1 MYKINL
7 QYAILKNF
15 LIFLKDILVP
25 LHTSNRTFEK
35 MIQSMTGFG
44 KSTLQLEDK
53 KITIEIKSLN
63 NKAIDLN
70 TRIAQVYREK
80 ELPLRKLI
88 SDTLERGKID
98 FILTVENTSEST
110 NSTINAPIVQGYI
123 KQMQAITPNAP
134 QWELLKMA
142 VRMPDALTIPI
153 EEVDE
158 EEFAQIEIHLLEA
171 LKQLQE
177 FRTTEGAILEKDFV
191 LHIQNIQQLLQEI
204 EQLDSERLAAIRN
217 RMEKAIEEIKD
228 RVDENRFEQELIFYF
243 EKLDITEEKVRLAN
257 HLNYFLTTLNEP
269 QSSGRKLGFIAQ
281 EIGRE
286 INTLGSK
293 ANHAQMQ
300 QIVVLMK
307 NELEK
312 IKEQVLNI
320 L

>member
-1 MYKINL
+1 
-7 QYAILKNF
+7 
-15 LIFLKDILVP
+15 
-25 LHTSNRTFEK
+25 

-44 KSTLQLEDK
+44 KSLLQLADK
-53 KITIEIKSLN
+53 KIIIEIKSLN
-63 NKAIDLN
+63 SKAIDLN
-70 TRIAQVYREK
+70 TRIAQAYKEK
-80 ELPLRKLI
+80 ELTLRKLI

-98 FILTVENTSEST
+98 FTLTVENTSASST
-110 NSTINAPIVQGYI
+110 STLNAPVVRGYI
-123 KQMQAITPNAP
+123 EQMRAISPNGP
-134 QWELLKMA
+134 DVEFLKMA
-142 VRMPDALTIPI
+142 VRMPDALTTPV

-158 EEFAQIEIHLLEA
+158 REFAQIEAQLVMA
-171 LKQLQE
+171 LKQLQA
-177 FRTTEGAILEKDFV
+177 FRSSEGAILQKDFE
-191 LHIQNIQQLLQEI
+191 LRIRNIQQLLTQVEA
-204 EQLDSERLAAIRN
+204 LDTERLAAIRS
-217 RMEKAIEEIKD
+217 RMERAVEEIRD
-228 RVDENRFEQELIFYF
+228 RVDENRFEQELIFYL

-257 HLNYFLTTLNEP
+257 HLNYFLTTLEEP
-269 QSSGRKLGFIAQ
+269 QSNGRKLGFIAQ

>member
-1 MYKINL
+1 
-7 QYAILKNF
+7 
-15 LIFLKDILVP
+15 
-25 LHTSNRTFEK
+25 
-35 MIQSMTGFG
+35 MTGFG
-44 KSTLQLEDK
+44 KSLLQLTHK
-53 KITIEIKSLN
+53 KVIIEIKSLN
-63 NKAIDLN
+63 SKAIDLN
-70 TRIAQVYREK
+70 TRIAQAYKEK
-80 ELPLRKLI
+80 ELVLRKLI

-98 FILTVENTSEST
+98 FTLTIENTSETSSST
-110 NSTINAPIVQGYI
+110 LNAPIVRGYI
-123 KQMQAITPNAP
+123 QQMQAITPDAP
-134 QWELLKMA
+134 EVELLKMA
-142 VRMPDALTIPI
+142 VRMPDALTTPV

-158 EEFAQIEIHLLEA
+158 SEFAQIEKQLVLA
-171 LKQLQE
+171 LKQLQD
-177 FRTTEGAILEKDFV
+177 FRRSEGAILEKDFV
-191 LHIQNIQQLLQEI
+191 LRIKNIQALLSQVET
-204 EQLDSERLAAIRN
+204 LDIERLAAIRN

-228 RVDENRFEQELIFYF
+228 RVDENRFEQELIFYL

-257 HLNYFLTTLNEP
+257 HLNYFLTTLEEP
-269 QSSGRKLGFIAQ
+269 QSNGRKLGFIAQ

>member
-1 MYKINL
+1 
-7 QYAILKNF
+7 
-15 LIFLKDILVP
+15 
-25 LHTSNRTFEK
+25 

-44 KSTLQLEDK
+44 KSLLQLADK
-53 KITIEIKSLN
+53 KIIIEIKSLN
-63 NKAIDLN
+63 SKAIDLN
-70 TRIAQVYREK
+70 TRIAQAYKEK
-80 ELPLRKLI
+80 ELTLRKLI

-98 FILTVENTSEST
+98 FTLTVENTSASST
-110 NSTINAPIVQGYI
+110 STLNAPVVRGYI
-123 KQMQAITPNAP
+123 EQMRAISPNGP
-134 QWELLKMA
+134 DVEFLKMA
-142 VRMPDALTIPI
+142 VRMPDALSTPV

-158 EEFAQIEIHLLEA
+158 REFAQIEEQLVLA
-171 LKQLQE
+171 LKQLQA
-177 FRTTEGAILEKDFV
+177 FRSSEGAILQKDFE
-191 LHIQNIQQLLQEI
+191 LRIRNTQQLLTQVEA
-204 EQLDSERLAAIRN
+204 LDIERLAAIRS
-217 RMEKAIEEIKD
+217 RMERAVEEIRD
-228 RVDENRFEQELIFYF
+228 RVDENRFEQELIFYL

-257 HLNYFLTTLNEP
+257 HLNYFLTTLEEP
-269 QSSGRKLGFIAQ
+269 QSNGRKLGFIAQ

>member
-1 MYKINL
+1 
-7 QYAILKNF
+7 
-15 LIFLKDILVP
+15 
-25 LHTSNRTFEK
+25 

-44 KSTLQLEDK
+44 KSLLQLADK
-53 KITIEIKSLN
+53 KIIIEIKSLN
-63 NKAIDLN
+63 SKAIDLN
-70 TRIAQVYREK
+70 TRIAQAYKEK
-80 ELPLRKLI
+80 ELTLRKLI

-98 FILTVENTSEST
+98 FTLTVENTSASST
-110 NSTINAPIVQGYI
+110 STLNTPVVRGYI
-123 KQMQAITPNAP
+123 EQMRAISPNGP
-134 QWELLKMA
+134 DVEFLKMA
-142 VRMPDALTIPI
+142 VRMPDALTTPV

-158 EEFAQIEIHLLEA
+158 QEFAQIEEQLVLA
-171 LKQLQE
+171 LKKLQA
-177 FRTTEGAILEKDFV
+177 FRSSEGTILQKDFE
-191 LHIQNIQQLLQEI
+191 LRIRNIQQLLTQVEA
-204 EQLDSERLAAIRN
+204 LDTERLAAIRS
-217 RMEKAIEEIKD
+217 RMERAVEEIRD
-228 RVDENRFEQELIFYF
+228 RVDENRFEQELIFYL

-257 HLNYFLTTLNEP
+257 HLNYFLTTLEEP
-269 QSSGRKLGFIAQ
+269 QSNGRKLGFIAQ

>member
-1 MYKINL
+1 
-7 QYAILKNF
+7 
-15 LIFLKDILVP
+15 
-25 LHTSNRTFEK
+25 

-44 KSTLQLEDK
+44 KSLLQLADK
-53 KITIEIKSLN
+53 KIIIEIKSLN
-63 NKAIDLN
+63 SKAIDLN
-70 TRIAQVYREK
+70 TRIAQAYKEK
-80 ELPLRKLI
+80 ELTLRKLI

-98 FILTVENTSEST
+98 FTLTVENTSASST
-110 NSTINAPIVQGYI
+110 STLNAPVVRGYI
-123 KQMQAITPNAP
+123 EQMRAISPNGP
-134 QWELLKMA
+134 DVEFLKMA
-142 VRMPDALTIPI
+142 VRMPDALTTPV

-158 EEFAQIEIHLLEA
+158 REFAQIEELLVLA
-171 LKQLQE
+171 LKQLQA
-177 FRTTEGAILEKDFV
+177 FRSSEGAILQKDFE
-191 LHIQNIQQLLQEI
+191 LRIRNIQQLLTQVEA
-204 EQLDSERLAAIRN
+204 LDTERLAAIRS
-217 RMEKAIEEIKD
+217 RMERAVEEIRD
-228 RVDENRFEQELIFYF
+228 RVDENRFEQELIFYL

-257 HLNYFLTTLNEP
+257 HLNYFLITLEEP
-269 QSSGRKLGFIAQ
+269 QSNGRKLGFIAQ

>member
-1 MYKINL
+1 
-7 QYAILKNF
+7 
-15 LIFLKDILVP
+15 
-25 LHTSNRTFEK
+25 

-44 KSTLQLEDK
+44 KSLLQLADK
-53 KITIEIKSLN
+53 KIIIEIKSLN
-63 NKAIDLN
+63 SKAIDLN
-70 TRIAQVYREK
+70 TRIAQAYKEK
-80 ELPLRKLI
+80 ELILRKLI

-98 FILTVENTSEST
+98 FTLTVENTSASST
-110 NSTINAPIVQGYI
+110 STLNAPVIRGYI
-123 KQMQAITPNAP
+123 EQMRAISPNGP
-134 QWELLKMA
+134 DVEFLKMA
-142 VRMPDALTIPI
+142 VRMPDALTTPV

-158 EEFAQIEIHLLEA
+158 REFAQIEEQLVLA
-171 LKQLQE
+171 LKQLQA
-177 FRTTEGAILEKDFV
+177 FRSSEGAILQKDFE
-191 LHIQNIQQLLQEI
+191 LRIRNIQQLLTQVEA
-204 EQLDSERLAAIRN
+204 LDTERLAAIRS
-217 RMEKAIEEIKD
+217 RMERAVEEIRD
-228 RVDENRFEQELIFYF
+228 RVDENRFEQELIFYL

-257 HLNYFLTTLNEP
+257 HLNYFLTTLEEP
-269 QSSGRKLGFIAQ
+269 QSNGRKLGFIAQ

>member
-1 MYKINL
+1 
-7 QYAILKNF
+7 
-15 LIFLKDILVP
+15 
-25 LHTSNRTFEK
+25 

-44 KSTLQLEDK
+44 KSLLQLADK
-53 KITIEIKSLN
+53 KIIIEIKSLN
-63 NKAIDLN
+63 SKAIDLN
-70 TRIAQVYREK
+70 TRIAQAYKEK
-80 ELPLRKLI
+80 ELTLRKLI

-98 FILTVENTSEST
+98 FTLTVENTSASST
-110 NSTINAPIVQGYI
+110 STLNAPVVRGYI
-123 KQMQAITPNAP
+123 EQMRAISPNGP
-134 QWELLKMA
+134 DVEFLKMA
-142 VRMPDALTIPI
+142 VRMPDALTTPV

-158 EEFAQIEIHLLEA
+158 REFAQIEEQLVLAI
-171 LKQLQE
+171 KQLQA
-177 FRTTEGAILEKDFV
+177 FRSSEGAILQKDFE
-191 LHIQNIQQLLQEI
+191 LRIRNIQQLLTQVEA
-204 EQLDSERLAAIRN
+204 LDIERLSAIRS
-217 RMEKAIEEIKD
+217 RMERAVEEIRD
-228 RVDENRFEQELIFYF
+228 RVDENRFEQELIFYL

-257 HLNYFLTTLNEP
+257 HLNYFLTTLEEP
-269 QSSGRKLGFIAQ
+269 QSNGRKLGFIAQ

>member
-1 MYKINL
+1 
-7 QYAILKNF
+7 
-15 LIFLKDILVP
+15 
-25 LHTSNRTFEK
+25 

-44 KSTLQLEDK
+44 KSLLQLADK
-53 KITIEIKSLN
+53 KIIIEIKSLN
-63 NKAIDLN
+63 SKAIDLN
-70 TRIAQVYREK
+70 TRIAQAYKEK
-80 ELPLRKLI
+80 ELTLRKLI

-98 FILTVENTSEST
+98 FTLTVENTSASST
-110 NSTINAPIVQGYI
+110 STLNETVVRGYI
-123 KQMQAITPNAP
+123 EQMRAISPNGP
-134 QWELLKMA
+134 DVEFLKMA
-142 VRMPDALTIPI
+142 VRMPDALTTPV

-158 EEFAQIEIHLLEA
+158 REFAQIEEQLALA
-171 LKQLQE
+171 LKQLQA
-177 FRTTEGAILEKDFV
+177 FRSSEGAILQKDFE
-191 LHIQNIQQLLQEI
+191 LRIRNIQQLLTQVEA
-204 EQLDSERLAAIRN
+204 LDTERLATIRS
-217 RMEKAIEEIKD
+217 RMERAVEEIRD
-228 RVDENRFEQELIFYF
+228 RVDENRFEQELIFYL

-257 HLNYFLTTLNEP
+257 HLNYFLTTLEEP
-269 QSSGRKLGFIAQ
+269 QSNGRKLGFIAQ

>member
-1 MYKINL
+1 
-7 QYAILKNF
+7 
-15 LIFLKDILVP
+15 
-25 LHTSNRTFEK
+25 

-44 KSTLQLEDK
+44 KSLLQLADK
-53 KITIEIKSLN
+53 KIIIEIKSLN
-63 NKAIDLN
+63 SKAIDLN
-70 TRIAQVYREK
+70 TRIAQAYKEK
-80 ELPLRKLI
+80 ELTLRKLI

-98 FILTVENTSEST
+98 FTLTVENTSASST
-110 NSTINAPIVQGYI
+110 STLNAPVVRGYI
-123 KQMQAITPNAP
+123 EQMRAISPNGP
-134 QWELLKMA
+134 DVEFLKMA
-142 VRMPDALTIPI
+142 VRMPDSLTTPV

-158 EEFAQIEIHLLEA
+158 REFAQIEELLVLA
-171 LKQLQE
+171 LKQLQA
-177 FRTTEGAILEKDFV
+177 FRSSEGAILQKDFE
-191 LHIQNIQQLLQEI
+191 LRIRNIQQLLTQVEA
-204 EQLDSERLAAIRN
+204 LDTERLAAIRS
-217 RMEKAIEEIKD
+217 RMERAVEEIRD
-228 RVDENRFEQELIFYF
+228 RVDENRFEQELIFYL

-257 HLNYFLTTLNEP
+257 HLNYFLSTLEEP
-269 QSSGRKLGFIAQ
+269 QSNGRKLGFIAQ

>member
-1 MYKINL
+1 
-7 QYAILKNF
+7 
-15 LIFLKDILVP
+15 
-25 LHTSNRTFEK
+25 
-35 MIQSMTGFG
+35 MTGFG
-44 KSTLQLEDK
+44 KSLLQLTHK
-53 KITIEIKSLN
+53 KVIIEIKSLN
-63 NKAIDLN
+63 SKAIDLN
-70 TRIAQVYREK
+70 TRIAQAYKEK
-80 ELPLRKLI
+80 ELVLRKLI

-98 FILTVENTSEST
+98 FTLTIENTSETSSST
-110 NSTINAPIVQGYI
+110 LNAPIVRGYI
-123 KQMQAITPNAP
+123 QQMQAITPDAP
-134 QWELLKMA
+134 EVELLKMA
-142 VRMPDALTIPI
+142 VRMPDALTTPI

-158 EEFAQIEIHLLEA
+158 SEFAQIEEQLVLA
-171 LKQLQE
+171 LKQLQD
-177 FRTTEGAILEKDFV
+177 FRRSEGAILEKDFV
-191 LHIQNIQQLLQEI
+191 LRIKNIQALLSQVET
-204 EQLDSERLAAIRN
+204 LDIERLAAIRN

-228 RVDENRFEQELIFYF
+228 RVDENRFEQELIFYL

-257 HLNYFLTTLNEP
+257 HLNYFLTTLEES
-269 QSSGRKLGFIAQ
+269 QSNGRKLGFIAQ

>member
-1 MYKINL
+1 
-7 QYAILKNF
+7 
-15 LIFLKDILVP
+15 
-25 LHTSNRTFEK
+25 

-44 KSTLQLEDK
+44 KSLLQLADK
-53 KITIEIKSLN
+53 KIIIEIKSLN
-63 NKAIDLN
+63 SKAIDLN
-70 TRIAQVYREK
+70 TRIAQAYKEK
-80 ELPLRKLI
+80 ELTLRKLI

-98 FILTVENTSEST
+98 FTLTVENTSASST
-110 NSTINAPIVQGYI
+110 STLNAPVVRGYI
-123 KQMQAITPNAP
+123 EQMRAISPNGP
-134 QWELLKMA
+134 DVEFLKMA
-142 VRMPDALTIPI
+142 VRMPDALTTPV

-158 EEFAQIEIHLLEA
+158 REFAQIEEQLVLA
-171 LKQLQE
+171 LKQLQA
-177 FRTTEGAILEKDFV
+177 FRSSEGAILQKDFE
-191 LHIQNIQQLLQEI
+191 LRIRNIQQLLTQVEA
-204 EQLDSERLAAIRN
+204 LDTERLASIRS
-217 RMEKAIEEIKD
+217 RMERAVEEIRD
-228 RVDENRFEQELIFYF
+228 RVDENRFEQELIFYL

-257 HLNYFLTTLNEP
+257 HLNYFLTTLEEP
-269 QSSGRKLGFIAQ
+269 QSNGRKLGFIAQ

>member
-1 MYKINL
+1 
-7 QYAILKNF
+7 
-15 LIFLKDILVP
+15 
-25 LHTSNRTFEK
+25 

-44 KSTLQLEDK
+44 KSLLQLADK
-53 KITIEIKSLN
+53 KIIIEIKSLN
-63 NKAIDLN
+63 SKAIDIN
-70 TRIAQVYREK
+70 TRIAQAYKEK
-80 ELPLRKLI
+80 ELTLRKLI

-98 FILTVENTSEST
+98 FTLTVENTSASST
-110 NSTINAPIVQGYI
+110 STLNAPVVRGYI
-123 KQMQAITPNAP
+123 EQMRAISPNGP
-134 QWELLKMA
+134 DVEFLKMA
-142 VRMPDALTIPI
+142 VRMPDALTTPV

-158 EEFAQIEIHLLEA
+158 REFAQIEEQLVLA
-171 LKQLQE
+171 LKQLQA
-177 FRTTEGAILEKDFV
+177 FRSSEGAILQKDFE
-191 LHIQNIQQLLQEI
+191 LRIRNIQQLLTQVEA
-204 EQLDSERLAAIRN
+204 LDTERLAAIRS
-217 RMEKAIEEIKD
+217 RMERAVEEIRD
-228 RVDENRFEQELIFYF
+228 RVDENRFEQELIFYL

-257 HLNYFLTTLNEP
+257 HLNYFLTTLEEP
-269 QSSGRKLGFIAQ
+269 QSNGRKLGFIAQ

>member
-1 MYKINL
+1 
-7 QYAILKNF
+7 
-15 LIFLKDILVP
+15 
-25 LHTSNRTFEK
+25 

-44 KSTLQLEDK
+44 KSLLQLADK
-53 KITIEIKSLN
+53 KIIIEIKSLN
-63 NKAIDLN
+63 SKAIDLN
-70 TRIAQVYREK
+70 TRIAQAYKEK
-80 ELPLRKLI
+80 ELTLRKLI

-98 FILTVENTSEST
+98 FTLTVENTSASST
-110 NSTINAPIVQGYI
+110 SALNAPVVRGYI
-123 KQMQAITPNAP
+123 EQMRAISPNGP
-134 QWELLKMA
+134 DVEFLKMA
-142 VRMPDALTIPI
+142 VRMPDALTTPV

-158 EEFAQIEIHLLEA
+158 QEFAQIEEQLVLA
-171 LKQLQE
+171 LKQLQA
-177 FRTTEGAILEKDFV
+177 FRSSEGAILQKDFE
-191 LHIQNIQQLLQEI
+191 LRIRNIQQLLTQVEALDI
-204 EQLDSERLAAIRN
+204 ERFAAIRS
-217 RMEKAIEEIKD
+217 RMERAVEEIRD
-228 RVDENRFEQELIFYF
+228 RVDENRFEQELIFYL

-257 HLNYFLTTLNEP
+257 HLNYFLTTLEEP
-269 QSSGRKLGFIAQ
+269 QSNGRKLGFIAQ

>member
-1 MYKINL
+1 
-7 QYAILKNF
+7 
-15 LIFLKDILVP
+15 
-25 LHTSNRTFEK
+25 

-44 KSTLQLEDK
+44 KSLLQLADK
-53 KITIEIKSLN
+53 KIIIEIKSLN
-63 NKAIDLN
+63 SKAIDLN
-70 TRIAQVYREK
+70 TRIAQAYKEK
-80 ELPLRKLI
+80 ELTLRKLI

-98 FILTVENTSEST
+98 FTLTVENTSASST
-110 NSTINAPIVQGYI
+110 STLNAPVVRGFIE
-123 KQMQAITPNAP
+123 QMRAISPNGP
-134 QWELLKMA
+134 DVEFLKMA
-142 VRMPDALTIPI
+142 VRMPDALTTPV

-158 EEFAQIEIHLLEA
+158 REFAQIEEQLALA
-171 LKQLQE
+171 LKQLQA
-177 FRTTEGAILEKDFV
+177 FRSSEGAILQKDFE
-191 LHIQNIQQLLQEI
+191 LRIRNIQQLLTQVEA
-204 EQLDSERLAAIRN
+204 LDTERLAAIRS
-217 RMEKAIEEIKD
+217 RMERAVEEIRD
-228 RVDENRFEQELIFYF
+228 RVDENRFEQELIFYL

-257 HLNYFLTTLNEP
+257 HLNYFLTTLEEP
-269 QSSGRKLGFIAQ
+269 QSNGRKLGFIAQ

>member
-1 MYKINL
+1 
-7 QYAILKNF
+7 
-15 LIFLKDILVP
+15 
-25 LHTSNRTFEK
+25 
-35 MIQSMTGFG
+35 MTGFG
-44 KSTLQLEDK
+44 KSLLQLTHK
-53 KITIEIKSLN
+53 KVIIEIKSLN
-63 NKAIDLN
+63 SKAIDLN
-70 TRIAQVYREK
+70 TRIAQAYKEK
-80 ELPLRKLI
+80 ELVLRKLI

-98 FILTVENTSEST
+98 FTLTIENTSETSSST
-110 NSTINAPIVQGYI
+110 LNAPIVRGYI
-123 KQMQAITPNAP
+123 QQMQAITPDAP
-134 QWELLKMA
+134 EVELLKMA
-142 VRMPDALTIPI
+142 VRMPDALTTPV

-158 EEFAQIEIHLLEA
+158 SEFAQIEELLVLA

-177 FRTTEGAILEKDFV
+177 FRRSEGAILEKDFV
-191 LHIQNIQQLLQEI
+191 LRIKNIQALLSQVET
-204 EQLDSERLAAIRN
+204 LDIERLAAIRN

-228 RVDENRFEQELIFYF
+228 RVDENRFEQELIFYL

-257 HLNYFLTTLNEP
+257 HLNYFLTTLEEP
-269 QSSGRKLGFIAQ
+269 QSNGRKLGFIAQ

>member
-1 MYKINL
+1 
-7 QYAILKNF
+7 
-15 LIFLKDILVP
+15 
-25 LHTSNRTFEK
+25 
-35 MIQSMTGFG
+35 MTGFG
-44 KSTLQLEDK
+44 KSLLQLTHK
-53 KITIEIKSLN
+53 KVIIEIKSLN
-63 NKAIDLN
+63 SKAIDLN
-70 TRIAQVYREK
+70 TRIAQAYKEK
-80 ELPLRKLI
+80 ELVLRKLI

-98 FILTVENTSEST
+98 FTLTIENTSETSSST
-110 NSTINAPIVQGYI
+110 LNAPIVRGYI
-123 KQMQAITPNAP
+123 QQMQAITPDAP
-134 QWELLKMA
+134 EVELLKMA
-142 VRMPDALTIPI
+142 VRMPDALTTPV

-158 EEFAQIEIHLLEA
+158 SEFAQIEELLVLA
-171 LKQLQE
+171 LKQLQD
-177 FRTTEGAILEKDFV
+177 FRRSEGAILEKDFV
-191 LHIQNIQQLLQEI
+191 LRIENIQALLSQVET
-204 EQLDSERLAAIRN
+204 LDIERLAAIRN

-228 RVDENRFEQELIFYF
+228 RVDENRFEQELIFYL

-257 HLNYFLTTLNEP
+257 HLNYFLTTLEEP
-269 QSSGRKLGFIAQ
+269 QSNGRKLGFIAQ

>member
-1 MYKINL
+1 
-7 QYAILKNF
+7 
-15 LIFLKDILVP
+15 
-25 LHTSNRTFEK
+25 
-35 MIQSMTGFG
+35 MTGFG
-44 KSTLQLEDK
+44 KSLLQLTHK
-53 KITIEIKSLN
+53 KVIIEIKSLN
-63 NKAIDLN
+63 SKAIDLN
-70 TRIAQVYREK
+70 TRIAQAYKEK
-80 ELPLRKLI
+80 ELVLRKLI

-98 FILTVENTSEST
+98 FTLTIENTSETSSST
-110 NSTINAPIVQGYI
+110 LNAPIVRGYI
-123 KQMQAITPNAP
+123 QQMQAITSDAP
-134 QWELLKMA
+134 EVELLKMA
-142 VRMPDALTIPI
+142 VRMPDALTTPV

-158 EEFAQIEIHLLEA
+158 QEFAQIEEQLVVA
-171 LKQLQE
+171 LKQLQD
-177 FRTTEGAILEKDFV
+177 FRRSEGAILEKDFV
-191 LHIQNIQQLLQEI
+191 LRIKNIQALLSQVET
-204 EQLDSERLAAIRN
+204 LDVERLAAIRN

-228 RVDENRFEQELIFYF
+228 RVDENRFEQELIFYL

-257 HLNYFLTTLNEP
+257 HLNYFLTTLEEP
-269 QSSGRKLGFIAQ
+269 QSNGRKLGFIAQ

>member
-1 MYKINL
+1 
-7 QYAILKNF
+7 
-15 LIFLKDILVP
+15 
-25 LHTSNRTFEK
+25 
-35 MIQSMTGFG
+35 MTGFG
-44 KSTLQLEDK
+44 KSLLQLTHK
-53 KITIEIKSLN
+53 KVIIEIKSLN
-63 NKAIDLN
+63 SKAIDLN
-70 TRIAQVYREK
+70 TRIAQAYKEK
-80 ELPLRKLI
+80 ELVLRKLI

-98 FILTVENTSEST
+98 FTLTIENTSETSSST
-110 NSTINAPIVQGYI
+110 LNAPIVRGYI
-123 KQMQAITPNAP
+123 QQMQAITPDAP
-134 QWELLKMA
+134 EVELLKMA
-142 VRMPDALTIPI
+142 VRMPDALTTPV

-158 EEFAQIEIHLLEA
+158 SEFAQIEELLVVA
-171 LKQLQE
+171 LKQLQD
-177 FRTTEGAILEKDFV
+177 FRRSEGAILEKDFV
-191 LHIQNIQQLLQEI
+191 LRIKNIQALLSQVET
-204 EQLDSERLAAIRN
+204 LDIERLAAIRN

-228 RVDENRFEQELIFYF
+228 RVDENRFEQELIFYL

-257 HLNYFLTTLNEP
+257 HLNYFLTTLEEP
-269 QSSGRKLGFIAQ
+269 QSNGRKLGFIAQ

>member
-1 MYKINL
+1 
-7 QYAILKNF
+7 
-15 LIFLKDILVP
+15 
-25 LHTSNRTFEK
+25 

-44 KSTLQLEDK
+44 KSLLQLADK
-53 KITIEIKSLN
+53 KIIIEIKSLN
-63 NKAIDLN
+63 SKAIDLN
-70 TRIAQVYREK
+70 TRIAQAYKEK
-80 ELPLRKLI
+80 ELTLRKLI

-98 FILTVENTSEST
+98 FTLTVENTSASST
-110 NSTINAPIVQGYI
+110 STLNAPVVRGYI
-123 KQMQAITPNAP
+123 EQMRSISPNGP
-134 QWELLKMA
+134 DVEFLKMA
-142 VRMPDALTIPI
+142 VRMPDSLTTPV

-158 EEFAQIEIHLLEA
+158 REFAQIEEQLVLA
-171 LKQLQE
+171 LKQLQA
-177 FRTTEGAILEKDFV
+177 FRSSEGAILQKDFE
-191 LHIQNIQQLLQEI
+191 LRIRNIQQLLTQVEA
-204 EQLDSERLAAIRN
+204 LDKERLAAIRS
-217 RMEKAIEEIKD
+217 RMERAVEEIRD
-228 RVDENRFEQELIFYF
+228 RVDENRFEQELIFYL

-257 HLNYFLTTLNEP
+257 HLNYFLTTLEEP
-269 QSSGRKLGFIAQ
+269 QSNGRKLGFIAQ

>member
-1 MYKINL
+1 
-7 QYAILKNF
+7 
-15 LIFLKDILVP
+15 
-25 LHTSNRTFEK
+25 
-35 MIQSMTGFG
+35 MTGFG
-44 KSTLQLEDK
+44 KSLLQLTHK
-53 KITIEIKSLN
+53 KVIIEIKSLN
-63 NKAIDLN
+63 SKAIDLN
-70 TRIAQVYREK
+70 TRIAQAYKEK
-80 ELPLRKLI
+80 ELVLRKLI

-98 FILTVENTSEST
+98 FTLTIENTSETSSST
-110 NSTINAPIVQGYI
+110 LNAPIVRGYI
-123 KQMQAITPNAP
+123 QQMQAITPDAP
-134 QWELLKMA
+134 EVELLKMA
-142 VRMPDALTIPI
+142 VRMPDALTTPV

-158 EEFAQIEIHLLEA
+158 SEFAQIEEQLVLA
-171 LKQLQE
+171 LKQLQD
-177 FRTTEGAILEKDFV
+177 FRRSEGAILEKDFV
-191 LHIQNIQQLLQEI
+191 LRIKNIQALLSQVET
-204 EQLDSERLAAIRN
+204 LDIERLAAIRN

-228 RVDENRFEQELIFYF
+228 RVDENRFEQELIFYL

-257 HLNYFLTTLNEP
+257 HLNYFVTTLEEP
-269 QSSGRKLGFIAQ
+269 QSNGRKLGFIAQ

>member
-1 MYKINL
+1 
-7 QYAILKNF
+7 
-15 LIFLKDILVP
+15 
-25 LHTSNRTFEK
+25 
-35 MIQSMTGFG
+35 MTGFG
-44 KSTLQLEDK
+44 KSLLQLTHK
-53 KITIEIKSLN
+53 KVIIEIKSLN
-63 NKAIDLN
+63 SKAIDLN
-70 TRIAQVYREK
+70 TRIAQAYKEK
-80 ELPLRKLI
+80 ELVLRKLI

-98 FILTVENTSEST
+98 FTLTIENTSETSSST
-110 NSTINAPIVQGYI
+110 LNAPIVRGYI
-123 KQMQAITPNAP
+123 QQMQAITPDAP
-134 QWELLKMA
+134 EVELLKMA
-142 VRMPDALTIPI
+142 VRMPDALTTPI

-158 EEFAQIEIHLLEA
+158 SEFAQIEEQLVLA
-171 LKQLQE
+171 LKQLQD
-177 FRTTEGAILEKDFV
+177 FRRSEGAILEKDFV
-191 LHIQNIQQLLQEI
+191 LRIKDIQALLSQVET
-204 EQLDSERLAAIRN
+204 LDIERLAAIRN

-228 RVDENRFEQELIFYF
+228 RVDENRFEQELIFYL

-257 HLNYFLTTLNEP
+257 HLNYFLTTLEES
-269 QSSGRKLGFIAQ
+269 QSNGRKLGFIAQ

>member
-1 MYKINL
+1 
-7 QYAILKNF
+7 
-15 LIFLKDILVP
+15 
-25 LHTSNRTFEK
+25 
-35 MIQSMTGFG
+35 MTGFG
-44 KSTLQLEDK
+44 KSLLQLTHK
-53 KITIEIKSLN
+53 KVIIEIKSLN
-63 NKAIDLN
+63 SKAIDLN
-70 TRIAQVYREK
+70 TRIAQAYKEK
-80 ELPLRKLI
+80 ELVLRKLI

-98 FILTVENTSEST
+98 FTLTIENTSETSSST
-110 NSTINAPIVQGYI
+110 LNAPIVRGYI
-123 KQMQAITPNAP
+123 QQMRAITPDAP
-134 QWELLKMA
+134 EVELLKMA
-142 VRMPDALTIPI
+142 VRMPDALTTPM

-158 EEFAQIEIHLLEA
+158 SEFAQIEEHLILA

-177 FRTTEGAILEKDFV
+177 FRRSEGAILEKDFV
-191 LHIQNIQQLLQEI
+191 LRIKNIQALLSQVET
-204 EQLDSERLAAIRN
+204 LDIERLAAIRN

-228 RVDENRFEQELIFYF
+228 RVDENRFEQELIFYL

-257 HLNYFLTTLNEP
+257 HLNYFLTTLEEP
-269 QSSGRKLGFIAQ
+269 QSNGRKLGFIAQ

>member
-1 MYKINL
+1 
-7 QYAILKNF
+7 
-15 LIFLKDILVP
+15 
-25 LHTSNRTFEK
+25 

-44 KSTLQLEDK
+44 KSLLQLADK
-53 KITIEIKSLN
+53 KIIIEIKSLN
-63 NKAIDLN
+63 SKAIDLN
-70 TRIAQVYREK
+70 TRIAQAYKEK
-80 ELPLRKLI
+80 ELTLRKLI

-98 FILTVENTSEST
+98 FTLTVENTSASST
-110 NSTINAPIVQGYI
+110 STLNTPVVRGYI
-123 KQMQAITPNAP
+123 EQMRAISPNGP
-134 QWELLKMA
+134 DVEFLKMA
-142 VRMPDALTIPI
+142 VRMPDALTTPV

-158 EEFAQIEIHLLEA
+158 REFAQIEEQLVLA
-171 LKQLQE
+171 LKQLQA
-177 FRTTEGAILEKDFV
+177 FRSSEGAILQKDFE
-191 LHIQNIQQLLQEI
+191 LRIRNIQQLLTQVEA
-204 EQLDSERLAAIRN
+204 LDIERLAAIRS
-217 RMEKAIEEIKD
+217 RMERAVEEIRD
-228 RVDENRFEQELIFYF
+228 RVDENRFEQELIFYL

-257 HLNYFLTTLNEP
+257 HLNYFLTTLEEP
-269 QSSGRKLGFIAQ
+269 QSNGRKLGFIAQ

>member
-1 MYKINL
+1 
-7 QYAILKNF
+7 
-15 LIFLKDILVP
+15 
-25 LHTSNRTFEK
+25 

-44 KSTLQLEDK
+44 KSLLQLADK
-53 KITIEIKSLN
+53 KIIIEIKSLN
-63 NKAIDLN
+63 SKAIDLN
-70 TRIAQVYREK
+70 TRIAQAYKEK
-80 ELPLRKLI
+80 ELTLRKLI

-98 FILTVENTSEST
+98 FTLTVENTSASST
-110 NSTINAPIVQGYI
+110 STLNAPVVRGYI
-123 KQMQAITPNAP
+123 EQMRAISPNGP
-134 QWELLKMA
+134 DVEFLKMA
-142 VRMPDALTIPI
+142 VRMPDALTTPV

-158 EEFAQIEIHLLEA
+158 REFAQIEEQLVLA
-171 LKQLQE
+171 LKQLQA
-177 FRTTEGAILEKDFV
+177 FRGSEGAILQKDFE
-191 LHIQNIQQLLQEI
+191 LRIRNIQQLLTQVEA
-204 EQLDSERLAAIRN
+204 LDTERLAAIRS
-217 RMEKAIEEIKD
+217 RMERAVEEIRD
-228 RVDENRFEQELIFYF
+228 RVDENRFEQELIFYL

-257 HLNYFLTTLNEP
+257 HLNYFLTTLEEP
-269 QSSGRKLGFIAQ
+269 QSNGRKLGFIAQ

>member
-1 MYKINL
+1 
-7 QYAILKNF
+7 
-15 LIFLKDILVP
+15 
-25 LHTSNRTFEK
+25 
-35 MIQSMTGFG
+35 MTGFG
-44 KSTLQLEDK
+44 KSLLQLTHK
-53 KITIEIKSLN
+53 KVIIEIKSLN
-63 NKAIDLN
+63 SKAIDLN
-70 TRIAQVYREK
+70 TRIAQAYKEK
-80 ELPLRKLI
+80 ELVLRKLI

-98 FILTVENTSEST
+98 FSLTIENTSETSSST
-110 NSTINAPIVQGYI
+110 LNAPIVRGYI
-123 KQMQAITPNAP
+123 QQMQTITPDAP
-134 QWELLKMA
+134 EVELLKMA
-142 VRMPDALTIPI
+142 VRMPDALTTPV

-158 EEFAQIEIHLLEA
+158 SEFAQIEELLVVA
-171 LKQLQE
+171 LKQLQD
-177 FRTTEGAILEKDFV
+177 FRRSEGAILEKDFV
-191 LHIQNIQQLLQEI
+191 LRIKNIQALLSQVET
-204 EQLDSERLAAIRN
+204 LDIERLASIRN

-228 RVDENRFEQELIFYF
+228 RVDENRFEQELIFYL

-257 HLNYFLTTLNEP
+257 HLNYFLTTLEEP
-269 QSSGRKLGFIAQ
+269 QSNGRKLGFIAQ

>member
-1 MYKINL
+1 
-7 QYAILKNF
+7 
-15 LIFLKDILVP
+15 
-25 LHTSNRTFEK
+25 

-44 KSTLQLEDK
+44 KSLLQLADK
-53 KITIEIKSLN
+53 KIIIEIKSLN
-63 NKAIDLN
+63 SKAIDLN
-70 TRIAQVYREK
+70 TRIAQAYKEK
-80 ELPLRKLI
+80 ELTLRKLI

-98 FILTVENTSEST
+98 FTLTVENTSASST
-110 NSTINAPIVQGYI
+110 STLNAPVVRGYI
-123 KQMQAITPNAP
+123 EQMRAISPNGP
-134 QWELLKMA
+134 DVEFLKMA
-142 VRMPDALTIPI
+142 VRMPDALTTPV

-158 EEFAQIEIHLLEA
+158 REFAQIEEQLVLA
-171 LKQLQE
+171 LKQLQA
-177 FRTTEGAILEKDFV
+177 FRSSEGAILQKDFE
-191 LHIQNIQQLLQEI
+191 LRIRNIQQLLTQVEA
-204 EQLDSERLAAIRN
+204 LDKERLAAIRS
-217 RMEKAIEEIKD
+217 RMERAVEEIRD
-228 RVDENRFEQELIFYF
+228 RVDENRFEQELIFYL

-257 HLNYFLTTLNEP
+257 HLNYFLTTLEEP
-269 QSSGRKLGFIAQ
+269 QSNGRKLGFIAQ